1 MHREQIREPMKSQPF
16 RPFTIHLPKDR
27 QVGVVRHD
35 FALLSPDGRTLLAY
49 GPDNS
54 FNMIDVMLIA
64 RVEVGPPPAVPPTVP
79 LKRQSAVRQSFSLT
93 RNAV

>member
-1 MHREQIREPMKSQPF
+1 MHREQIRELLRAQPF
-16 RPFTIHLPKDR
+16 RSFTIHLPEGR
-27 QVGVVRHD
+27 QVKVVQHD

-64 RVEVGPPPAVPPTVP
+64 SIEVGPLPPSPSPPQVNG
-79 LKRQSAVRQSFSLT
+79 SSVA
-93 RNAV
+93 

>member
-1 MHREQIREPMKSQPF
+1 MRHDQLRELLRSQPF
-16 RPFTIHLPKDR
+16 RPFTIHLPEGR
-27 QVGVVRHD
+27 IVQIVHHD

-64 RVEVGPPPAVPPTVP
+64 CIQVGPPPEGPATPATPTTNG
-79 LKRQSAVRQSFSLT
+79 LQ
-93 RNAV
+93 

>member
-1 MHREQIREPMKSQPF
+1 MRIDEMRNLLRAQPF
-16 RPFTIHLPKDR
+16 RPLTIHLPEGR
-27 QVGVVRHD
+27 TVQVVHHD

-64 RVEVGPPPAVPPTVP
+64 SVEVGPPPAEMPTNGSP
-79 LKRQSAVRQSFSLT
+79 T
-93 RNAV
+93 